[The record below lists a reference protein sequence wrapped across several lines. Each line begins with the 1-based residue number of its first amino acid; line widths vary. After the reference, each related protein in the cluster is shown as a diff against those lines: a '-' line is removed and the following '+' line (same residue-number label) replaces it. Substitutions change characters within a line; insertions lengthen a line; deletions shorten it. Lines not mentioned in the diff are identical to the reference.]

1 MAYGKNKTTDKI
13 VLLLNHI
20 FFLIRILQYEISF
33 NSGLRIHRNPK
44 YWNQI
49 SINIKNSCA
58 ESNILIKIDSSAFQ
72 IILRCVQKM
81 NKN

>member
-1 MAYGKNKTTDKI
+1 MSLYLLKHIEKYNWYIKKYFSLINARIMAYGKNKTTDKI

-44 YWNQI
+44 Y
-49 SINIKNSCA
+49 
-58 ESNILIKIDSSAFQ
+58 
-72 IILRCVQKM
+72 
-81 NKN
+81 